1 MERTLC
7 SICGIIKV
15 GETLQ
20 LLTTKQLPLG
30 DAHVEV
36 RLHMSADPMIYNV
49 TVIELAKDL
58 RAIQFDRPN
67 VLVPT
72 WYHKLSVK
80 RETVTVIVS
89 TPPKGD
95 VVG

>member
-30 DAHVEV
+30 DVRVEV
-36 RLHMSADPMIYNV
+36 RLRIDQDPMIYNATIV
-49 TVIELAKDL
+49 ELAKDL

-67 VLVPT
+67 MLVPT

-80 RETVTVIVS
+80 REVVTVIVS

>member
-30 DAHVEV
+30 DVRVEV
-36 RLHMSADPMIYNV
+36 RLRIDQDPMIYNA
-49 TVIELAKDL
+49 TVIELSKDL

-80 RETVTVIVS
+80 REMVTVIVS